1 MYYAFNGVD
10 PRIVVVVRMTRPTAL
25 LAMRVLDDEETAAAV
40 LR

>member
-10 PRIVVVVRMTRPTAL
+10 PATVVVVRMTMRTDM
-25 LAMRVLDDEETAAAV
+25 LAMRVLDDEEIAAAV